1 MRGRREALIVEDQ
14 QSKLTDLCGP
24 QRMSERSCRVGNTRG
39 AWDWTHGGDCIAP
52 GANVTGPSGLWT
64 LERGGPTRG
73 RAIGAPRAAEVSVG
87 RASVVVSCLGS
98 SQYFPSELYIF
109 SRVARRVV

>member
-1 MRGRREALIVEDQ
+1 MLLKRREQMRGRREALIVEDQ

-73 RAIGAPRAAEVSVG
+73 RAIGARG
-87 RASVVVSCLGS
+87 RGECGSCLGC
-98 SQYFPSELYIF
+98 
-109 SRVARRVV
+109 R